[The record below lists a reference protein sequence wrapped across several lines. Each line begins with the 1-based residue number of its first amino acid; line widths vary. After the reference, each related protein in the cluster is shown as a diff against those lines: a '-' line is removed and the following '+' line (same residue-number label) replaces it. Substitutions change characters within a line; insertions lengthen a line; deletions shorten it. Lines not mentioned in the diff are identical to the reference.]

1 MGWTHQAVLSQIRAT
16 IAKHADG
23 VSEADLRE
31 STELVAE
38 LGIDSLGVMEV
49 VADIED
55 KFELVI
61 ADSELRE
68 VATLGDVVKVIVD
81 QLRMAGRLDEK
92 AGRLDEK
99 TGRLDEKRSPE
110 A

>member
-1 MGWTHQAVLSQIRAT
+1 MSWTHQAVLSETCAT
-16 IAKHADG
+16 IAQHADG
-23 VSEADLRE
+23 ISEAELNE

-55 KFELVI
+55 KFELTI

-68 VATLGDVVKVIVD
+68 VATLGDVVEAIVS
-81 QLRMAGRLDEK
+81 QLRLAGRLVENSNVEE
-92 AGRLDEK
+92 G
-99 TGRLDEKRSPE
+99 SPVP
-110 A
+110 